1 MIVSEGDG
9 KLGINILFTVFR
21 GTSSEL
27 LLEENGWQGLLLP
40 NDKEKDAKL
49 LVQELS
55 SGIYNFVFSF
65 GQKPNIKDKVYIET
79 MARNAGEV
87 LETGF
92 DCGKLAD
99 AFRRE
104 GMEVRISHNAGT
116 SFCNHIYWNGL
127 EYIRE
132 NGLKVKMVFVHIPM
146 RKNISDFGKFCEGIR
161 VVTEKIGRGR
171 INSGL

>member
-9 KLGINILFTVFR
+9 NLGINILFTAFR

-65 GQKPNIKDKVYIET
+65 GQKPNIKNKVYIET
-79 MARNAGEV
+79 AARNAGEV

-99 AFRRE
+99 AFRGE

-116 SFCNHIYWNGL
+116 SFCNHVYWNGL
-127 EYIRE
+127 KYIRE

-146 RKNISDFGKFCEGIR
+146 RKNISDFGKFCASIQS
-161 VVTEKIGRGR
+161 VVEVMA
-171 INSGL
+171 NS